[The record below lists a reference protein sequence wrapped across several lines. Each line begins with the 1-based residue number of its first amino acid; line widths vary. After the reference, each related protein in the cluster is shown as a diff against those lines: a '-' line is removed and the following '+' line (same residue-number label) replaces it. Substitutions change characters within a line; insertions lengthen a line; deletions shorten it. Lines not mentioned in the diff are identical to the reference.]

1 MFQNVADASIQEDN
15 SNTVNESITKIEYRL
30 TEIFKVQ
37 NVIIYLLTFLIS
49 TLSVKN
55 MEVPFGLAIVA
66 GCVGETIPVI
76 GVFISAILGTILGN
90 GFSGL
95 GNFLITSIIYF
106 VLVIIFNYKVAVD
119 ERNEVIKTGG
129 KLFFSCIII
138 PIIRCITGV
147 FLIYDVFIAVISS
160 SILYVFYKIFVNGL
174 IIIENYNEKKAFTI
188 EELIASVII
197 LAIASTAL
205 NGLNLFSLSISNI
218 IIIFMIMVLG
228 WKYGMMVGTVSGV
241 SIGLAISFVSD
252 ISLVQIGMFAISG
265 ILSGVLSRFGK
276 IGVIIGFILGNTL
289 LTYLVRGASTMIIYF
304 REIFIASIGL
314 LLVPNNINIE
324 LDELFGKHKLISN
337 TGENRLNSSSE
348 EITNKLK
355 TISDLFDT
363 LKTSPKEDVI
373 SFKENLL
380 QDFLDNLEELNDNI
394 LYEEISKEENG
405 IARDICDKMLENDI
419 IVDKDLVQILQEHNN
434 YVFMRDENIR
444 NDLQDIIK
452 IANRTLKNAQINRI
466 KEQERYKAQEE
477 LNQNLKNVS
486 EIIKEYQK
494 KSKADIVNEFENKEK
509 EIELLLKSKN
519 ININK
524 CNVKELKNNKVIV
537 ELRLNY
543 NNSRLREK
551 EIITNI
557 CETISK
563 SIGTKMALQR
573 EKINQENEEYSQI
586 YSSEDKYVLQ
596 VGSSKVTKD
605 GSSVSGDCSLQIK
618 LADGKYLLAISDG
631 MGTGE
636 KARECSKITLK
647 LLKQILSAGFNNE
660 ETIKLLNSKMK
671 LINMKDMYST
681 LDASILDLYT
691 GHADILKNGASNTY
705 IKNKKNIK
713 KIESKNMPIGIVDN
727 IDLQEERI
735 ALSNGDIIVMCSD
748 GILDTKDSENELW
761 IENFLKNISTN
772 NVQKIADLILAEAID
787 NNFGIAQDDMTVIV
801 SKIVSKK
808 KSQ

>member
-90 GFSGL
+90 GLSGL

-524 CNVKELKNNKVIV
+524 CNVKKLKNNKVIV

>member
-106 VLVIIFNYKVAVD
+106 ALVIIFNYKVAVD

-129 KLFFSCIII
+129 KLFFSCLII

-174 IIIENYNEKKAFTI
+174 IIIESFNEKKAFTI

-524 CNVKELKNNKVIV
+524 CNVKKLKNNKVIV

>member
-76 GVFISAILGTILGN
+76 GVFIAAILGTILGN

-106 VLVIIFNYKVAVD
+106 ALVIIFNYKVAVD

-129 KLFFSCIII
+129 KLFFSCLII

-174 IIIENYNEKKAFTI
+174 IIIENFNEKKAFTI

-524 CNVKELKNNKVIV
+524 CNVKKLKNNKVIV

-735 ALSNGDIIVMCSD
+735 TLSNGDIIVMCSD

>member
-106 VLVIIFNYKVAVD
+106 ALVIIFNYKVAVD

-129 KLFFSCIII
+129 KLFFSCLII

-174 IIIENYNEKKAFTI
+174 IIIENFNEKKAFTI

-524 CNVKELKNNKVIV
+524 CNVKKLKNNKVIV

>member
-90 GFSGL
+90 GLSGL

-174 IIIENYNEKKAFTI
+174 IIIENFNEKKAFTI

-524 CNVKELKNNKVIV
+524 CNVKKLKNNKVIV

>member
-106 VLVIIFNYKVAVD
+106 ALVIIFNYKVAVD

-129 KLFFSCIII
+129 KLFFSCLII

-174 IIIENYNEKKAFTI
+174 IIIENFNEKKAFTI

-524 CNVKELKNNKVIV
+524 CNVKKLKNNKVIV

-647 LLKQILSAGFNNE
+647 LLKQILP
-660 ETIKLLNSKMK
+660 L
-671 LINMKDMYST
+671 
-681 LDASILDLYT
+681 
-691 GHADILKNGASNTY
+691 
-705 IKNKKNIK
+705 
-713 KIESKNMPIGIVDN
+713 
-727 IDLQEERI
+727 
-735 ALSNGDIIVMCSD
+735 
-748 GILDTKDSENELW
+748 
-761 IENFLKNISTN
+761 FL
-772 NVQKIADLILAEAID
+772 
-787 NNFGIAQDDMTVIV
+787 
-801 SKIVSKK
+801 
-808 KSQ
+808 